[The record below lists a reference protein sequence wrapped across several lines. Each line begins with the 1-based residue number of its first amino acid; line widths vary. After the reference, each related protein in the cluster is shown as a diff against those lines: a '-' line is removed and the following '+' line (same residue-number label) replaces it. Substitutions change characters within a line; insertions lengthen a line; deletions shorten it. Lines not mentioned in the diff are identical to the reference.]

1 MKMLWIVPI
10 YSVIFAGSLV
20 GLLYEIYRTMHAESK
35 KTAVSS
41 ALLATSFFLNALN
54 AVLQIVVAVG

>member
-10 YSVIFAGSLV
+10 YSVIFAGSLF
-20 GLLYEIYRTMHAESK
+20 GLLHAACRAMRAESK

-54 AVLQIVVAVG
+54 AVLRIVVAVG